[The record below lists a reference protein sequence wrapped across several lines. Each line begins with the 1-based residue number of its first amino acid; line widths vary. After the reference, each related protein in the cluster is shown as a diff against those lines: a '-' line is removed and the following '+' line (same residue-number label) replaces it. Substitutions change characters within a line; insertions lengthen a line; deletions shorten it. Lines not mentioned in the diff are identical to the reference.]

1 MGGLGVTVAIPVL
14 NGMAHLPE
22 LLDALR
28 RQEYV
33 GELEILVFDST
44 SDDGSWEWLSA
55 RSDIVT
61 RQIPRQ
67 GFSHG
72 RTRQQMVEQAS
83 HGYVAFLTQDAVPA
97 SRLWLAELIRPFG
110 LSDQVAAVVGLQTP
124 RPDAPAVVK
133 RDIVVSFAN
142 LGNPLGISIYQNGPT
157 VDAVYGRQPL
167 AFISDVNAAYRR
179 DILMGP
185 VPFPPVDYAED
196 QAIARELLDAGYAIA
211 YSPFAEVIHSNDLDL
226 GNFKERIVGRDRRS
240 AVNGSALSRCGGA
253 GGRAG
258 DWHQGLSQRDQVF
271 ARFREPNRPFRAR
284 VKAAVAVPAFEL
296 RRRQAWRITRGAR
309 GLTLNLFALRRSRTK
324 PQRGRSSCLCSAGW
338 GPRRSGCG
346 PPHHWIGVAAAV
358 FLVDMVVLVRRALTS
373 DVSLWDE
380 GYHLSYLEY
389 AQAWQVPRAGDE
401 MSDWAKELYTCN
413 PVPPFGGV
421 STIPCGGDGPD
432 GLYPDN
438 GRNSA
443 AGWPPIYY
451 FVVANL
457 MRPVQALGVE
467 PVTSGRLVSAAI
479 WAAGAALLA
488 VLVLSQASSKTLAV
502 SAGVI
507 VGLIPTTWGMSG
519 FVTPHSTALL
529 VGAANVA
536 LLLLVWR
543 RPVTWKWAALGGVVL
558 GLLSTL
564 TLPHAIVVVGM
575 VAFAGL
581 TLAMRDAT
589 KRVALIAYF
598 HTAGRQRA
606 LGLSRVGE
614 DPTGEGGRGPSQSTE
629 FPRMK
634 GSGQRFA
641 MIGTTSGR
649 AVWKGSGRLVQL
661 TSEASSK
668 PRIGSGPRF

>member
-1 MGGLGVTVAIPVL
+1 MADIEPVR
-14 NGMAHLPE
+14 AE
-22 LLDALR
+22 AQ
-28 RQEYV
+28 QE
-33 GELEILVFDST
+33 ETAE
-44 SDDGSWEWLSA
+44 
-55 RSDIVT
+55 
-61 RQIPRQ
+61 RQI
-67 GFSHG
+67 
-72 RTRQQMVEQAS
+72 
-83 HGYVAFLTQDAVPA
+83 
-97 SRLWLAELIRPFG
+97 EL
-110 LSDQVAAVVGLQTP
+110 
-124 RPDAPAVVK
+124 
-133 RDIVVSFAN
+133 
-142 LGNPLGISIYQNGPT
+142 
-157 VDAVYGRQPL
+157 
-167 AFISDVNAAYRR
+167 
-179 DILMGP
+179 P
-185 VPFPPVDYAED
+185 VHTA
-196 QAIARELLDAGYAIA
+196 
-211 YSPFAEVIHSNDLDL
+211 
-226 GNFKERIVGRDRRS
+226 
-240 AVNGSALSRCGGA
+240 
-253 GGRAG
+253 
-258 DWHQGLSQRDQVF
+258 
-271 ARFREPNRPFRAR
+271 
-284 VKAAVAVPAFEL
+284 
-296 RRRQAWRITRGAR
+296 
-309 GLTLNLFALRRSRTK
+309 
-324 PQRGRSSCLCSAGW
+324 
-338 GPRRSGCG
+338 GPRRWLG

-589 KRVALIAYF
+589 KRVALIAYS
-598 HTAGRQRA
+598 TLLGVSGLLGYLGWERIQRA
-606 LGLSRVGE
+606 
-614 DPTGEGGRGPSQSTE
+614 
-629 FPRMK
+629 
-634 GSGQRFA
+634 
-641 MIGTTSGR
+641 R
-649 AVWKGSGRLVQL
+649 AVADLLNQPSSPYEGIRAAIRDDWDNFWPRGLERFWPPGSTDFGGFFQAEDRIWSTLLMYGSIALVGYWLLGGSKTVQNGLAIAAVTVVPLFAVTFALRLDFPVPPRYG
-661 TSEASSK
+661 ASALAAIAFLLAVPNATRASK
-668 PRIGSGPRF
+668 WVVAGVAMVTWVIAWLSCDHFLIQVW